1 MVPVLDIHNETAVV
15 KVIGIGGGGRGAI
28 NHMVESAIEGVDF
41 ICADTD
47 TQALNEARA
56 KTLLQFGLVTTKGLG
71 ACGNPDVGNQAA
83 LEDRESVAAA
93 LAGADMIMII
103 VGMGGGT
110 GTGAAP
116 VVAEVAKELGILT
129 VAMVTMP
136 CPFEGSRRRR
146 IAKDG
151 IAELIKHVDSLIT
164 IPNNKRFAD
173 HDSDLAL
180 RGAFNAV
187 NHILWNATRSI
198 AELITCPTLIAVDFA
213 DVTTVLSGMGVAM
226 VGTGSAVGPERAH
239 EAAAAAIHCP
249 LLEHIDLAMAKGML
263 VTIIA
268 GYSLTMTEFDEV
280 GNTVRDCSDDDAQVV
295 IGVRMDVAM
304 EDELR
309 VTIVATG
316 LADRFISAV
325 GFDEIARRKEIICRW
340 KLGELSMTDNSLYD
354 YQDIP
359 AFLLRPTS

>member
-1 MVPVLDIHNETAVV
+1 MKRRIFLQGLGAGSTLCLGNAWGLSDGEAQTAAVRPLVPVIDIHGRAAVV
-15 KVIGIGGGGRGAI
+15 KVIGIGGGGQDAI

-47 TQALNEARA
+47 TQALNDARA
-56 KTLLQFGLVTTKGLG
+56 KTLLQFGLGTTQGLG
-71 ACGNPDVGNQAA
+71 ACANPDVGKQAA
-83 LEDRESVAAA
+83 LEDRENIAAA

-129 VAMVTMP
+129 VAVVTMP

-151 IAELIKHVDSLIT
+151 IAELIKQVGSLIT

-173 HDSDLAL
+173 HGSDLAL
-180 RGAFNAV
+180 RGAFDAV
-187 NHILWNATRSI
+187 NHILWNTTRST

-263 VTIIA
+263 VTITA
-268 GYSLTMTEFDEV
+268 G
-280 GNTVRDCSDDDAQVV
+280 
-295 IGVRMDVAM
+295 
-304 EDELR
+304 
-309 VTIVATG
+309 
-316 LADRFISAV
+316 
-325 GFDEIARRKEIICRW
+325 
-340 KLGELSMTDNSLYD
+340 
-354 YQDIP
+354 
-359 AFLLRPTS
+359 